1 MTTQTIP
8 FYGQTNKPAKNI
20 PVTSQGRALYTVSW
34 FMHGTA
40 QSDNYDHHHMTIRDI
55 VKKNV

>member
-1 MTTQTIP
+1 
-8 FYGQTNKPAKNI
+8 
-20 PVTSQGRALYTVSW
+20 
-34 FMHGTA
+34 MHGTA